1 MCPESPEVLVLAD
14 MQDSEHLRG
23 EAEAI
28 LRKLRQC
35 KGLDDDDEDRL
46 FDSLVNPF
54 NR

>member
-1 MCPESPEVLVLAD
+1 VLELAE

-28 LRKLRQC
+28 LRKLRQG
-35 KGLDDDDEDRL
+35 KELDDEDEDRL